1 MVETIIIGV
10 VILWVVYTYN
20 RLVRNKH
27 LVFEAWSGID
37 VQLKRRHNLI
47 PKLVDAVKAYSD
59 FESNVLRRVT
69 EIRSHGLESD
79 QVAQRA
85 AEESEIS
92 GAVRELFAVVE
103 AYPDLKTSEQFL
115 NLQTNL
121 TEVENQIQLARRYY
135 NGTVREQNVLIQ
147 SFPSNL
153 IAGLFKFKE
162 SEYFEIALAT
172 ERQSPKMEF

>member
-1 MVETIIIGV
+1 
-10 VILWVVYTYN
+10 
-20 RLVRNKH
+20 
-27 LVFEAWSGID
+27 
-37 VQLKRRHNLI
+37 
-47 PKLVDAVKAYSD
+47 
-59 FESNVLRRVT
+59 VLRRVT

-121 TEVENQIQLARRYY
+121 TEVENQIQLARRYF

-147 SFPSNL
+147 SFPSNI
-153 IAGLFKFKE
+153 IARLFKFRE

-172 ERQSPKMEF
+172 ERQSPDMEF